1 MNAGCSCLAPHSVLP
16 CVLPGR
22 VAEAVNN
29 FFHLPGLICN
39 CASPQGGA
47 GIIGTCSKA
56 PSEKCWEQ
64 NEQGR
69 VALGVLAKG
78 RKPLQP
84 WGHIGVLLFAG
95 RPLQEAENTQ
105 VQFSSI
111 KGCFAAG

>member
-1 MNAGCSCLAPHSVLP
+1 MLP

-29 FFHLPGLICN
+29 FLHLPGLICN